1 MLGHWL
7 GLATRAPS
15 DLHGPVGADSEAPEG
30 TVERVYIPSISSPAF
45 PCMRLL
51 HRFLALLETVLGTAI
66 HTLDAITDE
75 LAEAV
80 GGFLEMLR
88 PRSLPVSL
96 VHQLLRDL
104 SGKRPDTCRMLATAA
119 HDLSDTDTAV
129 IRVTP
134 P

>member
-1 MLGHWL
+1 MQPASEQIARYHWT
-7 GLATRAPS
+7 GKT
-15 DLHGPVGADSEAPEG
+15 
-30 TVERVYIPSISSPAF
+30 SPAF

-96 VHQLLRDL
+96 AHQLLRDL
-104 SGKRPDTCRMLATAA
+104 SGKHPDTYRVLATAA